1 MSCGTHC
8 GIELSENAEKNV
20 LLDRTWKYEEL
31 LLKQIWTSMDL
42 GMHSSSKSLSGQ
54 CPLDKRFIAK
64 DALLQVMES
73 MKIMSIKFVI
83 FFRL

>member
-42 GMHSSSKSLSGQ
+42 GMHSSPKAYM
-54 CPLDKRFIAK
+54 DAHFIAN
-64 DALLQVMES
+64 DS
-73 MKIMSIKFVI
+73 
-83 FFRL
+83 